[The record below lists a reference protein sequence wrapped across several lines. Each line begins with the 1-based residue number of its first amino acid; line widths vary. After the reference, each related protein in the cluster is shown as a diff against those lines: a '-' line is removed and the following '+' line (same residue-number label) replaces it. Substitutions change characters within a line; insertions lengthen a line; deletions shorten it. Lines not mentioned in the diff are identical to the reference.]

1 METSP
6 SKWIPTCVFVPAD
19 RPGLGVDDHVRASGL
34 LERGQRVRG
43 ERRLA
48 RRRTAAELVEAL
60 PATRRAEDD
69 DEHGEKCECG
79 GEAAHG
85 ADIGRPARGPETRKG
100 CLERE
105 AGGALGIIALAPGK
119 GTLGH
124 ERVDD

>member
-1 METSP
+1 MLVGENPSP
-6 SKWIPTCVFVPAD
+6 ERPAREAELEVSGERRGGDVALEVDSDLRVRARD
-19 RPGLGVDDHVRASGL
+19 RPGLGIDDHVRASGF

-60 PATRRAEDD
+60 PAARRAEDD

-85 ADIGRPARGPETRKG
+85 ADIGRPARGPETQR
-100 CLERE
+100 
-105 AGGALGIIALAPGK
+105 GA
-119 GTLGH
+119 
-124 ERVDD
+124 